1 MPDASP
7 SHSYYLVLVSSSE
20 IALMV
25 VELLLLF
32 LFSSQRFPIPFCGQ
46 AQLGLGCERGRGK
59 DQPSPLRQFA
69 SEARDRSRR
78 CKSRNYKKAPFYFY
92 PDPQML
98 NPDKKS
104 RKCVIDVRFRL
115 PLQTSAA
122 KAERAGRTNSKQR
135 NVVGCCQGRLLNF
148 QAIDDFELEQLSRA
162 LAPAHLAPTYFPIWG
177 GLWCRASTREFSSK
191 FLLDGS
197 ILRLSPSETT

>member
-1 MPDASP
+1 
-7 SHSYYLVLVSSSE
+7 
-20 IALMV
+20 MV

-69 SEARDRSRR
+69 SEARDRR